1 MSMFTELYHLALN
14 ATLAMTVSADKKQGK
29 LTINVIPK
37 PKSDTGEAALST
49 PLTLTATPEEFDA
62 EFVTALTG
70 FRVAHTSLSQQ
81 ALVTRE
87 LLDAAKEASAKKGA
101 GAVAVAVAKV
111 AKSKPAAPTKSTPVS
126 HVSHDCDAVG
136 DVGDGDDGDISEADA
151 HHDGDNDGASKTT
164 RAKPAATTAAP
175 DREPQLFG

>member
-14 ATLAMTVSADKKQGK
+14 ATLTMTVSADEKQGK

-111 AKSKPAAPTKSTPVS
+111 AKSKPAAPTKSTPG
-126 HVSHDCDAVG
+126 SHDGDADCDE
-136 DVGDGDDGDISEADA
+136 DGDMDDGNDGDIDKADA
-151 HHDGDNDGASKTT
+151 DNDGVSRTT
-164 RAKPAATTAAP
+164 RAKPAAAPAAP

>member
-1 MSMFTELYHLALN
+1 MSMFTELYHLALG
-14 ATLAMTVSADKKQGK
+14 ATLTMTVSADEKQGK

-101 GAVAVAVAKV
+101 GVVAKV

-126 HVSHDCDAVG
+126 HDGDAACDEDG
-136 DVGDGDDGDISEADA
+136 DVGDGNDGDIDKADA
-151 HHDGDNDGASKTT
+151 DNDGASKTT
-164 RAKPAATTAAP
+164 RAKPAAAPAAL

>member
-1 MSMFTELYHLALN
+1 MSIFTELYHLALG
-14 ATLAMTVSADKKQGK
+14 ATLTMTVSADEKQGK

-62 EFVTALTG
+62 EFVAALTG

-81 ALVTRE
+81 AQVTRE
-87 LLDAAKEASAKKGA
+87 LLDAAKDASARKGV
-101 GAVAVAVAKV
+101 GAVGKV
-111 AKSKPAAPTKSTPVS
+111 AKLKPSASVKATAA
-126 HVSHDCDAVG
+126 CDADEVHGDGEVG
-136 DVGDGDDGDISEADA
+136 DDSDNGVASEA
-151 HHDGDNDGASKTT
+151 
-164 RAKPAATTAAP
+164 PAPAAP